1 MSYKLCSEKLCLTK
15 KADFKPL
22 MIYPDTS
29 SPHPQRAMLSAPP
42 LDASASYQV
51 STALKELSEF
61 LVTPSARDTKNR
73 QKLLRNL
80 RVGHQ
85 ESLTYFLMEWRLY
98 VVLYVCVSIQVLEL
112 VMEVLKLYKQDTDD
126 AR

>member
-1 MSYKLCSEKLCLTK
+1 MLYKLQIMQRKTLF
-15 KADFKPL
+15 DYFKPL
-22 MIYPDTS
+22 MIYPDTPS
-29 SPHPQRAMLSAPP
+29 THPQRTMLSAPP

-85 ESLTYFLMEWRLY
+85 ESLTYFLMKWRLY
-98 VVLYVCVSIQVLEL
+98 CIYVCVSIQVLEL

>member
-1 MSYKLCSEKLCLTK
+1 MTEK
-15 KADFKPL
+15 ANFKPL
-22 MIYPDTS
+22 MIYPDTP
-29 SPHPQRAMLSAPP
+29 SPHPQRTMLSAPP

-85 ESLTYFLMEWRLY
+85 ESLTDYLMKWRLY
-98 VVLYVCVSIQVLEL
+98 VVLYVCASMQVLEL